1 MILRLFRRPPRSAS
15 IAGLYG
21 MIVAQ
26 ARTPEFYRNYGVPDT
41 INGRFEMIALHTVLL
56 LLRLAEAPPTL
67 RQLGQEVFDRFCND
81 MDASMREMGVGD
93 LAVPRK
99 MRRVGAAFYARQAE
113 YGEALAA
120 ADSQPLEAALAQNV
134 FGGMP
139 ASRDVVERLARYVR
153 AAAAVIA
160 AQADDALV
168 RSELRFPDPEQVSP
182 APAASSPVA

>member
-1 MILRLFRRPPRSAS
+1 
-15 IAGLYG
+15 
-21 MIVAQ
+21 
-26 ARTPEFYRNYGVPDT
+26 
-41 INGRFEMIALHTVLL
+41 
-56 LLRLAEAPPTL
+56 
-67 RQLGQEVFDRFCND
+67 

-160 AQADDALV
+160 AQDDDALV